1 MTTIL
6 KVQITK
12 KGPMKGF
19 ALVYNKEGSFKKFI
33 NIEKEKTLIDMLMD
47 ENIDISYCLCEVTGN
62 TIEKVIDYITAENAE
77 F

>member
-6 KVQITK
+6 KVQITEE
-12 KGPMKGF
+12 GPMNGF

-33 NIEKEKTLIDMLMD
+33 NIEKEKSLVDILMG
-47 ENIDISYCLCEVTGN
+47 ENINVSYCLCEVKGD
-62 TIEKVIDYITAENAE
+62 TIEKVINYVTAEFAE